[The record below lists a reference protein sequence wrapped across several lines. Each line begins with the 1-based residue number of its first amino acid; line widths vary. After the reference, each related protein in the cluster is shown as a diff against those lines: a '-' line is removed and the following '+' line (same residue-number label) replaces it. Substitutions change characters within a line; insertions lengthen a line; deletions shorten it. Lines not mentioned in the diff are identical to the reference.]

1 MDIIL
6 LIIAICYPFI
16 FKYIEQ
22 YFSQKGKNAAQ
33 KEDVRDIQY
42 ESKKGENIATKETI
56 LTAFVI
62 FLPMVSS
69 HSLLLRSGNFQF
81 LC

>member
-33 KEDVRDIQY
+33 K
-42 ESKKGENIATKETI
+42 KM
-56 LTAFVI
+56 FVI
-62 FLPMVSS
+62 FNTNQKKVKISQQKKI
-69 HSLLLRSGNFQF
+69 LRR
-81 LC
+81 

>member
-33 KEDVRDIQY
+33 KEDVLDIQY
-42 ESKKGENIATKETI
+42 ESKKVKISQLKKI
-56 LTAFVI
+56 L
-62 FLPMVSS
+62 
-69 HSLLLRSGNFQF
+69 RR
-81 LC
+81 

>member
-1 MDIIL
+1 MNIIL

-22 YFSQKGKNAAQ
+22 YSLQKGKNAAQ

-42 ESKKGENIATKETI
+42 ESKKGEYIATKERDFMT
-56 LTAFVI
+56 
-62 FLPMVSS
+62 MS
-69 HSLLLRSGNFQF
+69 
-81 LC
+81 

>member
-1 MDIIL
+1 MYIDIIL

-42 ESKKGENIATKETI
+42 ESKKVKISQQKKI
-56 LTAFVI
+56 L
-62 FLPMVSS
+62 
-69 HSLLLRSGNFQF
+69 RR
-81 LC
+81 

>member
-1 MDIIL
+1 MNIIL

-33 KEDVRDIQY
+33 KKDVRDIQY
-42 ESKKGENIATKETI
+42 ESKKVKISQQKKI
-56 LTAFVI
+56 L
-62 FLPMVSS
+62 
-69 HSLLLRSGNFQF
+69 RR
-81 LC
+81 

>member
-33 KEDVRDIQY
+33 KKDVRDIQY
-42 ESKKGENIATKETI
+42 ESKKGEYIATKERDFMT
-56 LTAFVI
+56 
-62 FLPMVSS
+62 MS
-69 HSLLLRSGNFQF
+69 
-81 LC
+81 

>member
-1 MDIIL
+1 MNIIL

-33 KEDVRDIQY
+33 KKDVRDIQY

-56 LTAFVI
+56 LTTFVI
-62 FLPMVSS
+62 FLPMVFS
-69 HSLLLRSGNFQF
+69 HS
-81 LC
+81 

>member
-1 MDIIL
+1 MYMDIIL

-22 YFSQKGKNAAQ
+22 YSLQKGKNAAQ

-42 ESKKGENIATKETI
+42 ESKKGEYIATKERDFMTM
-56 LTAFVI
+56 
-62 FLPMVSS
+62 P
-69 HSLLLRSGNFQF
+69 
-81 LC
+81 

>member
-22 YFSQKGKNAAQ
+22 YSLQKGKMLL
-33 KEDVRDIQY
+33 KR
-42 ESKKGENIATKETI
+42 KM
-56 LTAFVI
+56 FVI
-62 FLPMVSS
+62 FNTNQK
-69 HSLLLRSGNFQF
+69 RRKYRN
-81 LC
+81 